1 MHALQE
7 QLWILKSVSQVKDTL
22 MDAETVAIAGHRNP
36 DGDSIGSMLALG
48 AGLEWLGKKVYML
61 CEDHVP
67 EKYLCLYGASRIVKR
82 CPPRVDCAVAVD
94 CGSRE
99 MLGCSYSI
107 FQNASSTIEIDHH
120 KCRVS
125 FAEQSLVNTAV
136 ASAGELVYELL
147 DSLGVPITEHIA
159 RSILTSI
166 IVETNSFRLPSM
178 YPGTFE
184 ICAELLRTGV
194 DMRELSESVYWK
206 TSRATAA
213 LTGITLSRSTFESG
227 GALVWAELRRKDF
240 EKTGSTEAD
249 ADPVPEKLQA
259 IQGVR
264 IAILFRE
271 TKNKKWRISFRSKN
285 GLNVAHLA
293 ETFGGGGHLNAAG
306 CVVARNQ
313 KLKKY
318 ILLCA
323 NRLLGAME
331 YDKKRELYRK
341 NEHASYELFNKRIL
355 TSGELSHIML
365 NDTVVLQ
372 LNMAENHC

>member
-61 CEDHVP
+61 CEDPIP
-67 EKYLCLYGASRIVKR
+67 EKYLCLHGVSRIVKR

-99 MLGCSYSI
+99 MLGSLFSI

-120 KCRVS
+120 KCRES

-147 DSLGVPITEHIA
+147 DSLGVPITEDIA

-166 IVETNSFRLPSM
+166 LVETNSFRLPSM

-184 ICAELLRTGV
+184 ICAELLKTGV

-213 LTGITLSRSTFESG
+213 LTGITLSKCEFDSDGSL
-227 GALVWAELRRKDF
+227 AWAELRRKDF
-240 EKTGSTEAD
+240 ERTGSTEAD
-249 ADPVPEKLQA
+249 ADPIPEKLQA
-259 IQGVR
+259 IHGVK

-271 TKNKKWRISFRSKN
+271 TKDKKWRISFRSKN

-306 CVVARNQ
+306 CIVSKSNR
-313 KLKKY
+313 LKKY

-323 NRLLGAME
+323 RRLLGVME
-331 YDKKRELYRK
+331 YNIKREQYRISERV
-341 NEHASYELFNKRIL
+341 NYESYTSRIL
-355 TSGELSHIML
+355 ASGDISHILL
-365 NDTVVLQ
+365 NDTVALQ
-372 LNMAENHC
+372 LNMSENHC

>member
-22 MDAETVAIAGHRNP
+22 MDADTVAIAGHRNP
-36 DGDSIGSMLALG
+36 DGDSIGSILALG

-61 CEDHVP
+61 CEDPVP
-67 EKYLCLYGASRIVKR
+67 ERYHCLHGVSRIVKR
-82 CPPRVDCAVAVD
+82 CPVRVDCAVAVD

-99 MLGCSYSI
+99 MLGNLFPI

-147 DSLGVPITEHIA
+147 DSLGVPITEEIA

-178 YPGTFE
+178 FPSTFE

-213 LTGITLSRSTFESG
+213 ITGVSLSKCNFESG
-227 GALVWAELRRKDF
+227 GALVWAELRKKDF
-240 EKTGSTEAD
+240 EQTGSTDAD
-249 ADPVPEKLQA
+249 ADAVPEKLQA

-271 TKNKKWRISFRSKN
+271 TKDNKWRISFRSKN

-306 CVVARNQ
+306 CVVAKNQ

-323 NRLLGAME
+323 NRLLGVLE
-331 YDKKRELYRK
+331 YDKKRDPYRK
-341 NEHASYELFNKRIL
+341 NEHVNYELFNRKAL
-355 TSGELSHIML
+355 SPGEISHIML
-365 NDTVVLQ
+365 NDTVMLQ

>member
-1 MHALQE
+1 MHALKE
-7 QLWILKSVSQVKDTL
+7 QFWILKSVSEVKDTL
-22 MDAETVAIAGHRNP
+22 MDAETIAIAGHRNP

-61 CEDHVP
+61 CEDPVP
-67 EKYLCLYGASRIVKR
+67 EKYLCLPGASHIVKR

-99 MLGCSYSI
+99 MLGGLFSI
-107 FQNASSTIEIDHH
+107 FQNALSTIEIDHH
-120 KCRVS
+120 KCRES
-125 FAEQSLVNTAV
+125 FAGQSIVNTAV

-147 DSLGVPITEHIA
+147 ESLGVPVTEHIA
-159 RSILTSI
+159 CSILTSI
-166 IVETNSFRLPSM
+166 IVETNSFRLQSM
-178 YPGTFE
+178 YPATFE
-184 ICAELLRTGV
+184 ICAELLKTGV

-213 LTGITLSRSTFESG
+213 LTGISLSKCKFVSG

-271 TKNKKWRISFRSKN
+271 TKDNKWRISFRSKN

-306 CVVARNQ
+306 CVVTKSR
-313 KLKKY
+313 KLKKH

-323 NRLLGAME
+323 NRLMEAMG
-331 YDKKRELYRK
+331 YDKKRDQYK
-341 NEHASYELFNKRIL
+341 NSENVNTETFKKKISA
-355 TSGELSHIML
+355 SGELSHILL
-365 NDTVVLQ
+365 NDTVLLQ
-372 LNMAENHC
+372 LNMNENRC